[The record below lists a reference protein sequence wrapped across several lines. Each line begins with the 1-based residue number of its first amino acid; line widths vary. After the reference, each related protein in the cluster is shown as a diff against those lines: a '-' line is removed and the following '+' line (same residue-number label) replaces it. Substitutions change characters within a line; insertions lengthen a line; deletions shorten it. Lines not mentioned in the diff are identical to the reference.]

1 MRLLLDTHLLLW
13 AVASSKRLPREV
25 RDLLEDGSNEAYFS
39 AASIWEI
46 AIKSALRRQDFRVDL
61 VSLEKALPAMGLIE
75 LPVTAAHAA
84 GVARLPRIHRD
95 PFDRLLV
102 AQSIAEPL
110 TLVSN
115 DAVLERYSRG
125 VRIV

>member
-25 RDLLEDGSNEAYFS
+25 RDLLEDSSNEAYFS

-61 VSLEKALPAMGLIE
+61 VALGKALPAMGLIE
-75 LPVTAAHAA
+75 LPVSAAHAA

-115 DAVLERYSRG
+115 DAVLERYSRD

>member
-1 MRLLLDTHLLLW
+1 MRFLLDTHLLLW
-13 AVASSKRLPREV
+13 AAASSKRLPGEV
-25 RDLLEDGSNEAYFS
+25 RDLLEDSANDAYFS
-39 AASIWEI
+39 AASVWEI
-46 AIKSALRRQDFRVDL
+46 AIKSTLGRKDFVVDL
-61 VSLEKALPAMGLIE
+61 AALERALPSMGLLE
-75 LPVTAAHAA
+75 LPVSAAHAA
-84 GVARLPRIHRD
+84 AVARLPRIHQD

-115 DAVLERYSRG
+115 DAVLARYSPD

>member
-13 AVASSKRLPREV
+13 AVASSRRLPREV
-25 RDLLEDGSNEAYFS
+25 RGLLEDGSNDAYFS

-46 AIKSALRRQDFRVDL
+46 AIKGALRRQDFRVDL
-61 VSLEKALPAMGLIE
+61 VALEKALPAMGLIE
-75 LPVTAAHAA
+75 LPVSAAHAA
-84 GVARLPRIHRD
+84 GVARLPPIHRD

-110 TLVSN
+110 TLFSN
-115 DAVLERYSRG
+115 DGVFERYLRD

>member
-1 MRLLLDTHLLLW
+1 MRFLLDTHLLLW
-13 AVASSKRLPREV
+13 AVASSKRLPRDV
-25 RDLLEDGSNEAYFS
+25 RDLLDDNSNDAYFS

-46 AIKSALRRQDFRVDL
+46 AIKSALRRKDFRVD
-61 VSLEKALPAMGLIE
+61 VAALEKALPEMGLME
-75 LPVTAAHAA
+75 LPVRAAHAA
-84 GVARLPRIHRD
+84 GVAQLPAIHQD
-95 PFDRLLV
+95 PFDRLLI

-115 DAVLERYSRG
+115 DALLERYSSQ

>member
-1 MRLLLDTHLLLW
+1 
-13 AVASSKRLPREV
+13 
-25 RDLLEDGSNEAYFS
+25 
-39 AASIWEI
+39 
-46 AIKSALRRQDFRVDL
+46 
-61 VSLEKALPAMGLIE
+61 MGLIE

-84 GVARLPRIHRD
+84 SVARLPRLHQD

-102 AQSIAEPL
+102 SQSIAEPL

-115 DAVLERYSRG
+115 DALLGRYSRN

>member
-1 MRLLLDTHLLLW
+1 MAD
-13 AVASSKRLPREV
+13 SKRLSREV
-25 RDLLEDGSNEAYFS
+25 RDLLEDSANEAYFS
-39 AASIWEI
+39 AASIWEV
-46 AIKSALRRQDFRVDL
+46 AIKSALRRRDFRIDL
-61 VSLEKALPAMGLIE
+61 VALEKALPAMGLIE
-75 LPVTAAHAA
+75 LPVSATHAA
-84 GVARLPRIHRD
+84 GVARLPPIHRD

-115 DAVLERYSRG
+115 DAVLERYSQH

>member
-13 AVASSKRLPREV
+13 AAARSTRLPHEV
-25 RDLLEDGSNEAYFS
+25 RDLLEDSANDVYFS

-46 AIKSALRRQDFRVDL
+46 AIKSALRRQDFRIDL
-61 VSLEKALPAMGLIE
+61 AALEKALPVMGLLE
-75 LPVTAAHAA
+75 LPVSAAHATR
-84 GVARLPRIHRD
+84 VAALPHIHRD
-95 PFDRLLV
+95 PFDRLLI
-102 AQSIAEPL
+102 AQSLTEPL

-115 DAVLERYSRG
+115 DAVLERYSHD

>member
-13 AVASSKRLPREV
+13 AAARSKRLPPQV
-25 RDLLEDGSNEAYFS
+25 RDLLEDSANDAYFS

-46 AIKSALRRQDFRVDL
+46 AIKSALRRQDFRIDL
-61 VSLEKALPAMGLIE
+61 VALEKALPVMGLIE
-75 LPVTAAHAA
+75 LPVSAAHAA

-115 DAVLERYSRG
+115 DAVLERYSPD